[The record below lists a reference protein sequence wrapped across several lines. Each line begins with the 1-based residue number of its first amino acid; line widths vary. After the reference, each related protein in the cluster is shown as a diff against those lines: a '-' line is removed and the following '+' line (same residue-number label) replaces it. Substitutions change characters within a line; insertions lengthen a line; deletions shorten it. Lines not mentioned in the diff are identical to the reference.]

1 MIKSIKF
8 GKINNMGKKV
18 ISTNR
23 KARFNYE
30 ILETLE
36 AGIVLDGG
44 EVKSAREGRVDLK
57 DGYVGLEKNEVFL
70 YNINISPYKFTSGGL
85 EKKYNPQRPRKLLLH
100 KKEIIKLQNKISE
113 RGLAII
119 PTEIYFRNGLVK
131 VEIAVAK
138 GKKLWD
144 KREAIKKREIEKILQ
159 SKIFWGVNRARREY
173 LFDVLQTAVNR
184 RAALKIG

>member
-1 MIKSIKF
+1 
-8 GKINNMGKKV
+8 MGKK
-18 ISTNR
+18 IIATNR

-30 ILETLE
+30 LLETLE

-44 EVKSAREGRVDLK
+44 EVKSARSGGVNLK
-57 DGYVGLEKNEVFL
+57 DGYVGLEKGEVFL

-100 KKEIIKLQNKISE
+100 KKEIIKLQNKVNE
-113 RGLAII
+113 KGFAIV
-119 PTEIYFRNGLVK
+119 PTEIYFKNGLVK

-144 KREAIKKREIEKILQ
+144 KREAIKEREEKKRI
-159 SKIFWGVNRARREY
+159 RE
-173 LFDVLQTAVNR
+173 LEN
-184 RAALKIG
+184 

>member
-1 MIKSIKF
+1 MNK
-8 GKINNMGKKV
+8 KI

-30 ILETLE
+30 IFETYE

-44 EVKSAREGRVDLK
+44 EVKSARDGKVDLK
-57 DGYVGLEKNEVFL
+57 DGYVNIEKNEIFL

-85 EKKYNPQRPRKLLLH
+85 EKEYNPQRPRKLLLH
-100 KKEIIKLQNKISE
+100 KKEIIKLQNKVNE
-113 RGLAII
+113 KGFAIV

-144 KREAIKKREIEKILQ
+144 KRETIRERE
-159 SKIFWGVNRARREY
+159 VEREMRR
-173 LFDVLQTAVNR
+173 
-184 RAALKIG
+184 G

>member
-1 MIKSIKF
+1 
-8 GKINNMGKKV
+8 MGKK
-18 ISTNR
+18 IIATNR
-23 KARFNYE
+23 KARFNFE
-30 ILETLE
+30 ILETYE

-44 EVKSAREGRVDLK
+44 EVKSARAGGVNLK
-57 DGYVGLEKNEVFL
+57 DGYVGLEKNEIFL

-100 KKEIIKLQNKISE
+100 KKEIIKLQNKVNEKGFTIV
-113 RGLAII
+113 

-144 KREAIKKREIEKILQ
+144 KREAIKKREIE
-159 SKIFWGVNRARREY
+159 RE
-173 LFDVLQTAVNR
+173 LRKVED
-184 RAALKIG
+184 